1 LVSAFLQK
9 QHAFNKNDLFNSN
22 DAVNA
27 VKVFGTGWEGGPP
40 STVLIGTKGEVLY
53 RTQGEMNVLD
63 VRRAILKNV
72 ADDLYI
78 GQHTYW
84 NSKF

>member
-1 LVSAFLQK
+1 
-9 QHAFNKNDLFNSN
+9 
-22 DAVNA
+22 
-27 VKVFGTGWEGGPP
+27 
-40 STVLIGTKGEVLY
+40 
-53 RTQGEMNVLD
+53 

-78 GQHTYW
+78 GQHSYW